1 MPPLRQINYALLPRP
16 MPFASRFASPAEAC
30 AWRRTLWLGAFT
42 YGILG
47 LLAVVFYLERM
58 TLLDMAFQG
67 FHILRTGELQIQS
80 GRFGAAGTQV
90 FPWAAQALG
99 LPLRGVLLTYSLGH
113 VLYYAALF
121 AVVMFG
127 FRQWRW
133 GLVLLL
139 LGTLMT
145 THTFYWLSEMPQ
157 GLAFLAALLAWAHA
171 RPSPRDFHIWE
182 YPLLAGAVVTAFYF
196 HPLVLHAFAF
206 CAACFWLDAHT
217 SRGQKQNYA
226 LLAGLFA
233 ACFVVKYFVLPLDW
247 YDNMAMERSRA
258 FAELWPRWFD
268 LKSQRDFLQWL
279 MADYYVLAI
288 VVAFNVASFLWTRRW
303 WLAALSALGPVAF
316 VFMVNVPHHYGAP
329 QFYMENLYLPLG
341 VMAAVPWVFGVLPG
355 FLPTHRLWM
364 PVAVVVLAGL
374 VRIILAH
381 STWTARVQWERH
393 FLQKTAQTEHRKWIV
408 AESQVPMDTLIMSWG
423 SAFEFLMLSALEHP
437 DSARCLIIDETPER
451 FDSLRTQ
458 PRLFLGEFK
467 NYPFDALPARYFRPQ
482 DTTQYHYWPP

>member
-1 MPPLRQINYALLPRP
+1 MPPA
-16 MPFASRFASPAEAC
+16 FRFALPAEAA
-30 AWRRTLWLGAFT
+30 AWRSALWLGALMYT
-42 YGILG
+42 VLA
-47 LLAVVFYLERM
+47 LMAVVFYLERM

-99 LPLRGVLLTYSLGH
+99 LPLRGVLITYSLGH
-113 VLYYAALF
+113 VFYYAALF

-133 GLVLLL
+133 GFVLLL
-139 LGTLMT
+139 LSTLMT

-171 RPSPRDFHIWE
+171 REHPRRFRLWE

-206 CAACFWLDAHT
+206 CAAYFWLDTHT
-217 SRGQKQNYA
+217 TRALKQNYA

-233 ACFVVKYFVLPLDW
+233 ACLIVKYFVLPLDW

-258 FAELWPRWFD
+258 FAELWPHWFD

-279 MADYYVLAI
+279 AADYYVLAI
-288 VVAFNVASFLWTRRW
+288 VVALNVAYFLWRRRW
-303 WLAALSALGPVAF
+303 WLAVLSAFGPVVF

-341 VMAAVPWVFGVLPG
+341 VMAAVPWIFGVLLG
-355 FLPTHRLWM
+355 LLPAHRLWI
-364 PVAVVVLAGL
+364 PVAIVVFAGL
-374 VRIILAH
+374 MRIAFAH
-381 STWTARVQWERH
+381 STWTARVQWERN
-393 FLQKTAQTEHRKWIV
+393 FLQKTAQTDHRKWLM

-423 SAFEFLMLSALEHP
+423 SAFEFLIHSSLTHP
-437 DSARCLIIDETPER
+437 DSARCLLIDETPER
-451 FDSLRTQ
+451 FDTLRTR
-458 PRLFLGEFK
+458 PRLFLSEFK
-467 NYPFDALPARYFRPQ
+467 NYPFDSLPARYFRPR
-482 DTTQYHYWPP
+482 DTAEYRYWPQQ

>member
-1 MPPLRQINYALLPRP
+1 VPSAETVARRHTLR
-16 MPFASRFASPAEAC
+16 
-30 AWRRTLWLGAFT
+30 LGIGT
-42 YGILG
+42 YGALVV
-47 LLAVVFYLERM
+47 LAIVFYLERM

-80 GRFGAAGTQV
+80 GRFGAAGTQI

-121 AVVMFG
+121 GIVVVG

-157 GLAFLAALLAWAHA
+157 GLAFLATLLAWTHA
-171 RPSPRDFHIWE
+171 RSSPRDFRAWE
-182 YPLLAGAVVTAFYF
+182 YPLLVGAVVTAFYF

-206 CAACFWLDAHT
+206 CAAYFWLDAHT
-217 SRGQKQNYA
+217 PRGQKQNYA

-258 FAELWPRWFD
+258 FAELWPHWFD

-279 MADYYVLAI
+279 ITDYFVLAM
-288 VVAFNVASFLWTRRW
+288 VVVLNTAYFLWRRRW
-303 WLAALSALGPVAF
+303 WLAALSAFGPVAF

-329 QFYMENLYLPLG
+329 QFYMENLYLPLAF
-341 VMAAVPWVFGVLPG
+341 MAAVPWVFGVLLG
-355 FLPTHRLWM
+355 FLPTYRLWI
-364 PVAVVVLAGL
+364 PVAVVGLAGL
-374 VRIILAH
+374 VRIALAH
-381 STWTARVQWERH
+381 QTWTARVQWERR
-393 FLQKTAQTEHRKWIV
+393 FLQKTAQTEHRKWLV

-423 SAFEFLMLSALEHP
+423 SAFEFLMLSALERP
-437 DSARCLIIDETPER
+437 DSARCLLIDETPER
-451 FDSLRTQ
+451 LDSLRTRR
-458 PRLFLGEFK
+458 RLFLGEFK

-482 DTTQYHYWPP
+482 DTTEYRYWPP